1 MTDDQLLNKSKFKY
15 NMSFYYQSTIIYFS
29 AFIIYLLIRGQFVE
43 SSYTLIMHDPIIYL
57 LAFIVV
63 IALISLLFNLYRNRF
78 IEFSND
84 GLIFSDR
91 FGSKLI
97 SKDDISA
104 VKISKDRR
112 YGKSN
117 PLKFV
122 RIKTKSRI
130 RPFVVR
136 PSDYENEEELFKRF
150 NQLKLETEKQNV

>member
-1 MTDDQLLNKSKFKY
+1 MTDEQLKYKSKFKY

-29 AFIIYLLIRGQFVE
+29 AFAIYLLIRGQFVE
-43 SSYTLIMHDPIIYL
+43 SSYTLITHDPIIYL

-63 IALISLLFNLYRNRF
+63 VSLFALLFNIYRNRY
-78 IEFSND
+78 IEFSSE

-97 SKDDISA
+97 HKDEIA
-104 VKISKDRR
+104 TIKLSKDRR
-112 YGKSN
+112 YKKSN
-117 PLKFV
+117 ALKFV

-136 PSDYENEEELFKRF
+136 PSDYENENELLKKFH
-150 NQLKLETEKQNV
+150 QLKLEVEKA